1 MLGIAQIPLG
11 MTLYGSPKYLFI
23 LYAVA
28 VFALIALYFILCYM
42 YQPVA
47 DYDDY
52 SSYTSGP
59 TRTEITD
66 DRRTGR
72 TRRTVSTGSNA
83 SHHRLRNTAF
93 FGAGLAGLAA
103 LRRRS
108 QSRNAQRSQGAK
120 VPSHRSYPSGSY
132 IEEEKIIERRPKN
145 NTWRNRLLGAG
156 AGLGAYHGLK
166 RAFSRK
172 QPQDEESYAGS
183 LYAPTV
189 GRSQA
194 VNRADVIRVQDGEA
208 PLSPEPHRIA
218 RSDRISAAPAT
229 APIGQP
235 LRSRTSRE
243 SFSSYDSRSSFE
255 DEEPS
260 RPIKSPESGIIAGI
274 SSLGLLGY
282 LRWRR
287 EQNRIKK
294 DNVRVVDMRQ
304 QERQNAE
311 RINRVNS
318 QRYSDRHR
326 HRRPSV
332 TETEATHDLGFAG
345 SNPEL
350 SRHHLPTSNMPP
362 LPASAATLP
371 ASNQY
376 STTQLPSNDG
386 PAGLTP
392 PMMGPAYPTH
402 PGPVSMP
409 EGAVVP
415 DASRL
420 ARSNDTSRTHL
431 PSEPIGLAAVNT
443 SHSHMRPDHHERTE
457 HYNTA
462 SQIKATNSP
471 TSIASP
477 PVSVKVKMHNDGR
490 HVTLRRLNEDE
501 AAAEREARR
510 RERRQRRRR
519 AESLSSGVEDENI
532 RYRRAQGAMPSPNAA
547 ARPPAVSHSD
557 ELNLPPMQGPPPV
570 PVHSTGMS
578 PVNVP
583 SSAMDSRIGSPGT
596 YDTGTGTDLSAFETN
611 RKRRRAERAAQRGA
625 NQGARVEFS

>member
-1 MLGIAQIPLG
+1 

-28 VFALIALYFILCYM
+28 VFALIALYFILCYV

-72 TRRTVSTGSNA
+72 TRRTISTSSNT
-83 SHHRLRNTAF
+83 SHHGLRNTAF

-108 QSRNAQRSQGAK
+108 KSRNAQGLDGAK
-120 VPSHRSYPSGSY
+120 APSHRSYPSGSY

-166 RAFSRK
+166 NVFSRK
-172 QPQDEESYAGS
+172 QPQDEESCAGS
-183 LYAPTV
+183 SYTPTV
-189 GRSQA
+189 GGSQA
-194 VNRADVIRVQDGEA
+194 VNRVDVIRVQDGEA
-208 PLSPEPHRIA
+208 PLSPEPQRTT
-218 RSDRISAAPAT
+218 RSNRVSAVPAT
-229 APIGQP
+229 APLGQP
-235 LRSRTSRE
+235 LRSRTSRD

-255 DEEPS
+255 DDPPS
-260 RPIKSPESGIIAGI
+260 RPIESSEPGIVAGVT
-274 SSLGLLGY
+274 SLGVLGY
-282 LRWRR
+282 FRHRR
-287 EQNRIKK
+287 EQNRMKK

-311 RINRVNS
+311 RINRANS
-318 QRYSDRHR
+318 RRYTDRSR
-326 HRRPSV
+326 HRRSSV
-332 TETEATHDLGFAG
+332 AETEAMHDLGFAG

-350 SRHHLPTSNMPP
+350 SRHHLPNGNMPP

-376 STTQLPSNDG
+376 STTRLPGNDG
-386 PAGLTP
+386 PAHLTSP
-392 PMMGPAYPTH
+392 IMGPAYPTQ

-420 ARSNDTSRTHL
+420 ARSNNTSRVHL
-431 PSEPIGLAAVNT
+431 PAETIVPGLAAVNT
-443 SHSHMRPDHHERTE
+443 SQSHMRPDYYEQQEHH
-457 HYNTA
+457 NTA
-462 SQIKATNSP
+462 SQVKVIHSP
-471 TSIASP
+471 ASVASP

-519 AESLSSGVEDENI
+519 AESLSSGVEDESV
-532 RYRRAQGAMPSPNAA
+532 RYRRAQSAVPSPNTA
-547 ARPPAVSHSD
+547 ARPPALTHSD
-557 ELNLPPMQGPPPV
+557 ELNLPPMQGPPAV
-570 PVHSTGMS
+570 PAHSTAMS
-578 PVNVP
+578 PVNLG
-583 SSAMDSRIGSPGT
+583 SSGLNSGIGSPGT
-596 YDTGTGTDLSAFETN
+596 YDTGTGTDLSAFDTN
-611 RKRRRAERAAQRGA
+611 RKRRRAERAAQRSA